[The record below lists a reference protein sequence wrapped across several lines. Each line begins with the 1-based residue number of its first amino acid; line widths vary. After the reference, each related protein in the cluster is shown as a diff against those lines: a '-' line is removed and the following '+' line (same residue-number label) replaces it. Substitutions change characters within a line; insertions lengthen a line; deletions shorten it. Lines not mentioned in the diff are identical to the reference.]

1 MRRGRADTR
10 NGCWSLPRTAPLL
23 PLGPVLFPAVGE
35 VRLVLIDYFFFFFS
49 RMERCF
55 FFTRLEGKSHNPTKY
70 NNNNTENPL
79 KHLFFKKSPGTL
91 RRRGLERR
99 GGGWCASPHASPGR
113 APEGSEGGR
122 ARGVGGCVGVGVTS
136 PAASPMVARERGAG
150 SQWEAGRVREWH

>member
-79 KHLFFKKSPGTL
+79 KHLFLKKSPGTL

-99 GGGWCASPHASPGR
+99 GEVGARPRTPPPGAPPRGQR
-113 APEGSEGGR
+113 A
-122 ARGVGGCVGVGVTS
+122 
-136 PAASPMVARERGAG
+136 GAHG
-150 SQWEAGRVREWH
+150 E

>member
-79 KHLFFKKSPGTL
+79 KHLFFLNLQGHSVGGGWRGGGRLVRVPARLPRARPRGVRGRARTGSRGVC
-91 RRRGLERR
+91 RRRGDVT
-99 GGGWCASPHASPGR
+99 GR
-113 APEGSEGGR
+113 FTNGR
-122 ARGVGGCVGVGVTS
+122 Q
-136 PAASPMVARERGAG
+136 GAG
-150 SQWEAGRVREWH
+150 SRQPMGGGAGP